1 MTWLGGAGRQERAF
15 LPPPVSPRSA
25 TQRGLDRMRYVTGEH
40 FAQVDNPDPFTPP
53 VWRSP
58 VHRTPEGVIW
68 IVQLIR
74 TVWRVAWF
82 AVRHPLLS
90 AATGLVVWLWLAKGW
105 PDVTALTAI
114 ILAGLLVLRLIR
126 PDWFTRFVTVPVRC
140 RWRWWFYRRRW
151 QAVMT
156 ITGLALPYRGRVML
170 PVLGHVQAAPCTD
183 RVNVP
188 LVSGQSSADFAAQ
201 ADGLA
206 HGFRAHVC
214 RVRASDP

>member
-1 MTWLGGAGRQERAF
+1 
-15 LPPPVSPRSA
+15 
-25 TQRGLDRMRYVTGEH
+25 MRYVTGEH

-140 RWRWWFYRRRW
+140 RWRWWFYRYRW

-156 ITGLALPYRGRVML
+156 ITGLALSYRGPGDAARSRTRSGGAVHRPGERTAGIRSVLRRLRRPGGWSRARVQGACL
-170 PVLGHVQAAPCTD
+170 PGPRQ
-183 RVNVP
+183 
-188 LVSGQSSADFAAQ
+188 
-201 ADGLA
+201 
-206 HGFRAHVC
+206 
-214 RVRASDP
+214 